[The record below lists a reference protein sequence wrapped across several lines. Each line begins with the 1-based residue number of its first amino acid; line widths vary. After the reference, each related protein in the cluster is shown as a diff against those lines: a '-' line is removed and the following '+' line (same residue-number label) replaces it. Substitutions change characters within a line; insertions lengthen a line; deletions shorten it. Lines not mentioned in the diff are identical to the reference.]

1 MQPATGAQVLVL
13 ALLFVG
19 GGAAG
24 ALLPAWLAPG
34 SFAAEAVGFF
44 SFVVPFALGMQA
56 WLGLAIV
63 LALWGHIRRLRHP
76 DAVRPT
82 RADIPSGSFV
92 FVPISTTIV
101 GIAGLVI
108 GLLGSSLGVLGTFTL
123 YLLLGL
129 LYGLACWTA
138 ARSGYLPF
146 GLE

>member
-13 ALLFVG
+13 TLLFFG
-19 GGAAG
+19 GGVAG
-24 ALLPAWLAPG
+24 VLLPAWLAPG

-44 SFVVPFALGMQA
+44 SFVVPFVIGMQA

-63 LALWGHIRRLRHP
+63 LAVWGHLRRVRHP

-92 FVPISTTIV
+92 FVPISTTIIGV
-101 GIAGLVI
+101 AGLLI
-108 GLLGSSLGVLGTFTL
+108 GFLGSSLGVIGTFAL

-129 LYGLACWTA
+129 LYGTACWVA

-146 GLE
+146 GME